1 MDNDNICKINPEKD
15 ELKCK
20 VRFLPNMKRSHTI
33 ISTLNEFKKKK
44 LDTGF
49 KFDISEYASDH
60 KRKIQFYIRLP
71 KILINA

>member
-1 MDNDNICKINPEKD
+1 
-15 ELKCK
+15 
-20 VRFLPNMKRSHTI
+20 MKRSHTI

-49 KFDISEYASDH
+49 KFDISEYASEH